1 MRTGSRSSPSVIFLF
16 CAALLVL
23 GGLGFFFWHQP
34 APPQGLGDRTQ
45 WLARGPSLPPFSL
58 PSTQGILT
66 QESLTGRWTFL
77 LFGYTHCPDVCPTDL
92 ALLASVSRSF
102 KKRGP
107 PAPQVIF
114 VSVDPGR
121 DSLSVLGQYVPAF
134 DPSFIGAQ
142 ATAAQLKPFT
152 QSLGVYA
159 VLHDQERDGR
169 GNYPV
174 DHSSTIFLFNP
185 AGRLQASFQMPQTPD
200 GLFRDTQAILAS
212 E

>member
-1 MRTGSRSSPSVIFLF
+1 MRPVTRSSPSVVFLL
-16 CAALLVL
+16 CTALLIL
-23 GGLGFFFWHQP
+23 GGLGLFFWYQP
-34 APPQGLGDRTQ
+34 APPRGLGDRTQ

-58 PSTQGILT
+58 PSPQGTLT
-66 QESLTGRWTFL
+66 RESLSGHWTFL

-102 KKRGP
+102 KRGGH

-121 DSLSVLGQYVPAF
+121 DSLPVLGRYLPAF
-134 DPSFIGAQ
+134 DPSFLGAQ
-142 ATAAQLKPFT
+142 ATTAQLTPFT

-159 VLHDQERDGR
+159 VLHDNEKDGR

-185 AGRLQASFQMPQTPD
+185 SGRLQASFQMPQVPD
-200 GLFRDTQAILAS
+200 QLFHDAQAILAN
-212 E
+212 

>member
-1 MRTGSRSSPSVIFLF
+1 MRPVTRSSPSVVFLL
-16 CAALLVL
+16 CTALLIL
-23 GGLGFFFWHQP
+23 GGLGLFFWYQP
-34 APPQGLGDRTQ
+34 APPRGLGDRTQ

-58 PSTQGILT
+58 PSTQGTLT
-66 QESLTGRWTFL
+66 RESLSGHWTFL

-102 KKRGP
+102 KRGGH

-121 DSLSVLGQYVPAF
+121 DSLPVLGRYLPAF
-134 DPSFIGAQ
+134 DPSFLGAQ
-142 ATAAQLKPFT
+142 ATTTQLTPFT

-159 VLHDQERDGR
+159 VLHDNEKDGR

-185 AGRLQASFQMPQTPD
+185 SGRLQASFQMPQVPD
-200 GLFRDTQAILAS
+200 QLFHDAQAILAN
-212 E
+212 

>member
-1 MRTGSRSSPSVIFLF
+1 MTRSSPSVVFLL
-16 CAALLVL
+16 CTALLIL
-23 GGLGFFFWHQP
+23 GGLGLFFWYQP
-34 APPQGLGDRTQ
+34 APPRGLGDRTQ
-45 WLARGPSLPPFSL
+45 WLVQGPSLPPFSL
-58 PSTQGILT
+58 SSTQGTLT
-66 QESLTGRWTFL
+66 RASLSGHWTFL

-102 KKRGP
+102 KKEGH

-121 DSLSVLGQYVPAF
+121 DSLSVLGRYIPAF

-142 ATAAQLKPFT
+142 ATTAQLTPFT

-159 VLHDQERDGR
+159 VLHDNEKDGR

-185 AGRLQASFQMPQTPD
+185 SGRLQASFQMPQVPNQ
-200 GLFRDTQAILAS
+200 LFHDAQAILAN
-212 E
+212 

>member
-1 MRTGSRSSPSVIFLF
+1 LSG
-16 CAALLVL
+16 
-23 GGLGFFFWHQP
+23 H
-34 APPQGLGDRTQ
+34 
-45 WLARGPSLPPFSL
+45 
-58 PSTQGILT
+58 
-66 QESLTGRWTFL
+66 WTFL

-102 KKRGP
+102 KKEGH

-121 DSLSVLGQYVPAF
+121 DSLSVLGRYIPAF

-142 ATAAQLKPFT
+142 ATTAQLTPFT

-159 VLHDQERDGR
+159 VLHDNEKDGR

-185 AGRLQASFQMPQTPD
+185 SGRLQASFQMPQVPNQ
-200 GLFRDTQAILAS
+200 LFHDAQAILAN
-212 E
+212 

>member
-1 MRTGSRSSPSVIFLF
+1 MRTGPRSSLSVIFLF
-16 CAALLVL
+16 SAALLVL

-45 WLARGPSLPPFSL
+45 WLAQGPSLPPFSL
-58 PSTQGILT
+58 PSTQGTLT
-66 QESLTGRWTFL
+66 QESLSGHWTFL

-102 KKRGP
+102 KRSGH
-107 PAPQVIF
+107 PAPQVLF
-114 VSVDPGR
+114 VSVDPQR
-121 DSLSVLGQYVPAF
+121 DSLSVLGRYIPAF

-142 ATAAQLKPFT
+142 ATTAQLSPFT

-159 VLHDQERDGR
+159 VLHNQERDGR
-169 GNYPV
+169 GNYAV

-185 AGRLQASFQMPQTPD
+185 SGRLQASFQVPQTPD
-200 GLFRDTQAILAS
+200 QLFHETQAIL
-212 E
+212 EN

>member
-1 MRTGSRSSPSVIFLF
+1 MTRSSPSVVFLL
-16 CAALLVL
+16 CTALLIL
-23 GGLGFFFWHQP
+23 GGLGLFFWYQP
-34 APPQGLGDRTQ
+34 APPRGLGDRTQ

-58 PSTQGILT
+58 PSTQGTLT
-66 QESLTGRWTFL
+66 RESLSGHWTFL

-102 KKRGP
+102 KRGGH

-121 DSLSVLGQYVPAF
+121 DSLPVLGRYLPAF
-134 DPSFIGAQ
+134 DPSFLGAQ
-142 ATAAQLKPFT
+142 ATTTQLTPFT

-159 VLHDQERDGR
+159 VLHDNEKDGR

-174 DHSSTIFLFNP
+174 DHSSAIFLFNP
-185 AGRLQASFQMPQTPD
+185 SGRLQASFQMPQVPD
-200 GLFRDTQAILAS
+200 QLFHDAQAILAN
-212 E
+212 

>member
-1 MRTGSRSSPSVIFLF
+1 MRPVTRSSPSVVFLL
-16 CAALLVL
+16 CTALLIL
-23 GGLGFFFWHQP
+23 GGLGLFFWYQP
-34 APPQGLGDRTQ
+34 APPRGLGDRTQ

-58 PSTQGILT
+58 PSTQGTLT
-66 QESLTGRWTFL
+66 RESLSGHWTFL

-102 KKRGP
+102 KRGGH

-121 DSLSVLGQYVPAF
+121 DSLPVLGRYLPAF
-134 DPSFIGAQ
+134 DPSFLGAQ
-142 ATAAQLKPFT
+142 ATTTQLTPFT

-159 VLHDQERDGR
+159 VLHDNEKDGR

-174 DHSSTIFLFNP
+174 DHSSAIFLFNP
-185 AGRLQASFQMPQTPD
+185 SGRLQASFQMPQVPD
-200 GLFRDTQAILAS
+200 QLFHDAQAILAN
-212 E
+212 